1 MADGL
6 LSGLSPLSPF
16 SVRADGGGEVRLESD
31 TAGGRGER
39 PAALTAEPGTGA
51 HNQRGCPVSVI
62 FIGENLYGRGD
73 TLMRNRNTPQDA
85 SAPVPVCPDA
95 GRRLGRSTAATDAAE
110 LSEPN
115 PFHSG
120 RSMSTE
126 YRNFLALSYEEL
138 EELNLKAKEQRRK
151 RVATEEIKE
160 ERLKLLTDQKSIKAV
175 TVLFS
180 DLEGRL
186 HMLDYDKKFLLKS
199 YENLTF
205 DGSSIR
211 GFTAQKESDLRLGI
225 DWSAFYF
232 APADVFGAGKVLV
245 FGDVIDKDGTPYGG
259 DTRGLLK
266 TFAKQQYDKCRYTLN
281 AANEIEGF
289 LFAGVDAERNFPTTG
304 KFDYVNTGGYYHSL
318 PGDPLRTFIDT
329 TAEVQ
334 RAMGFENEKDH
345 PEVAPSQFEIN
356 YSYGEVVAAADQIQ
370 LYKLICRQ
378 AATRMGL
385 TASFLPKPVV
395 GVNGSGMHTNV
406 SISKD
411 GKNLFW
417 DPTGQEKLSS
427 TGWEFVDRILT
438 HGNDICLLLNSSV
451 NSYRRLDPHFEA
463 PNQIKASAVDR
474 GSMVRIPIGNE
485 RSMRVEVRS
494 VAPDSNPYL
503 VMLAVFQ
510 TGIEG
515 QTSSV
520 ANLRQA
526 ERYLPDNIYTA
537 IEDFRAA
544 EWTTRLLGE
553 DVKGRYADLKQ
564 ASADRCPRLL
574 GTFVK
579 PSEVQFHHEV
589 YNQFLWNQF

>member
-1 MADGL
+1 
-6 LSGLSPLSPF
+6 
-16 SVRADGGGEVRLESD
+16 
-31 TAGGRGER
+31 
-39 PAALTAEPGTGA
+39 
-51 HNQRGCPVSVI
+51 
-62 FIGENLYGRGD
+62 
-73 TLMRNRNTPQDA
+73 
-85 SAPVPVCPDA
+85 
-95 GRRLGRSTAATDAAE
+95 
-110 LSEPN
+110 
-115 PFHSG
+115 
-120 RSMSTE
+120 MSTE

-138 EELNLKAKEQRRK
+138 EELNLQAKEQRRN
-151 RVATEEIKE
+151 RVSADKIREQ
-160 ERLKLLTDQKSIKAV
+160 RLKYLTDNKGIKAV

-186 HMLDYDKKFLLKS
+186 HMLDYDKKFLVKS

-211 GFTAQKESDLRLGI
+211 GFTAQRESDLRLGI
-225 DWSAFYF
+225 DWSAFYY
-232 APADVFGAGKVLV
+232 APADIFGSGKVLV
-245 FGDVIDKDGTPYGG
+245 FGDVIDKDGTPYSG

-266 TFAKQQYDKCRYTLN
+266 TFAQQQFEQNKYTLN

-289 LFAGVDAERNFPTTG
+289 LFAGIDAERNFPTTG

-329 TAEVQ
+329 TAEIQ

-356 YSYGEVVAAADQIQ
+356 YGYGEVVAAADQIQ
-370 LYKLICRQ
+370 IYKLICRQ
-378 AATRMGL
+378 VATRLGM

-417 DPTGQEKLSS
+417 DPKGQEKLSA

-503 VMLAVFQ
+503 VLLSVFR

-515 QTSSV
+515 ETSKA

-537 IEDFRAA
+537 IEDFRNAA
-544 EWTTRLLGE
+544 WTTKLLGE
-553 DVKGRYADLKQ
+553 GVKARYADLKQ

-579 PSEVQFHHEV
+579 PAEIQFHHEV
-589 YNQFLWNQF
+589 SNQFLWNQF